1 MEIIQM
7 SQRKSILHHLNIE
20 NLEDECI
27 DLDYCD
33 SS

>member
-1 MEIIQM
+1 M

-27 DLDYCD
+27 DLDDCD